1 MLVICLSQKR
11 PDGGNGYPIPPG
23 LTVAL
28 SIGVSFATAD
38 VDLVHPLGWEAR
50 LTFVSPSS
58 VSGGH
63 DALDGMAPEALA
75 GLSALELIRAPY
87 AANEVK

>member
-38 VDLVHPLGWEAR
+38 VDLVHPFR
-50 LTFVSPSS
+50 VR
-58 VSGGH
+58 
-63 DALDGMAPEALA
+63 
-75 GLSALELIRAPY
+75 SALNICYRL
-87 AANEVK
+87 AA